1 MMAGRR
7 GALAASVMSAA
18 AALILGGV
26 QPVLGAA
33 SSPGPLLGNIV
44 LVGAASN
51 FASILHR
58 VAINVTASQH
68 SFNVT
73 GFSGPPVSGGGL
85 PLPVT
90 GSPSSPS
97 GGGLYVTPPGGGSS
111 SSVLSSSGGSNS
123 NFEAWKI
130 AITATLCGLAF
141 IALIVFLAVWLGRR
155 ASPRRTEQVPE
166 AVLAAAAAT
175 AAAAAAATSVAGG
188 DKGTIDAAATEVEA
202 KRARAKV
209 YYGGSR
215 SSSICSLGSR
225 SSSLVGE
232 STAPPDHGHPACLGA
247 DEEAGGASPDHG
259 RPACLSADEEEGGAS
274 SLPVVEAIGAAR
286 DLVGNFPFSFLDR
299 IYLDSDVRGSR
310 PSPCNAYR
318 LIYLYISHPSALRQ
332 HCNSATGQK
341 SPHKRAPRGVLRHG
355 A

>member
-1 MMAGRR
+1 MGGVSRCRSRAARAAPR
-7 GALAASVMSAA
+7 AAAS
-18 AALILGGV
+18 
-26 QPVLGAA
+26 
-33 SSPGPLLGNIV
+33 
-44 LVGAASN
+44 
-51 FASILHR
+51 
-58 VAINVTASQH
+58 TA
-68 SFNVT
+68 
-73 GFSGPPVSGGGL
+73 PP
-85 PLPVT
+85 P
-90 GSPSSPS
+90 
-97 GGGLYVTPPGGGSS
+97 GGSS
-111 SSVLSSSGGSNS
+111 SSSSVTASSGGSNS

-232 STAPPDHGHPACLGA
+232 SAAPPDHGHPACLGA
-247 DEEAGGASPDHG
+247 DEEAGGASALPDHG

-286 DLVGNFPFSFLDR
+286 DLVGKFPFSFFDC